1 MKVGLTENKD
11 DDSEDTPCDER
22 KKTSFQHLKEGSKF
36 QEGGYDSCNQCD
48 EQVKIL
54 TSLKAHEDVVHVG
67 VRYSGDQCNYQ
78 LKDKKE
84 MDSTGNL
91 AMKLSDTHVNCVNK
105 KRKKSLIPSSTIQRP
120 MKIKGISVISAI
132 KKSHHNKDFKS
143 MKVQSIHV
151 MSALK

>member
-1 MKVGLTENKD
+1 
-11 DDSEDTPCDER
+11 
-22 KKTSFQHLKEGSKF
+22 
-36 QEGGYDSCNQCD
+36 
-48 EQVKIL
+48 
-54 TSLKAHEDVVHVG
+54 
-67 VRYSGDQCNYQ
+67 
-78 LKDKKE
+78 

-151 MSALK
+151 MNAFMKQDGRSSLQSIRNPTQKKFDQSENSNQNVCEDIISICFKIQAPFLIPFTSDFEFELRFLLFL